1 MLALCPDSKKNLTCG
16 GWDRP
21 HGIVWEVEW
30 PSHSRPRK
38 SPNPCPT
45 RTRGPVAL
53 WVRPGS
59 TVLWTWDKRGSFFNP
74 RAEIRPR
81 GGSNPGPLGSAS
93 SGATTTVAGL
103 WRRNWLS
110 IYMPTEV
117 GQKKSWDSCSSCLS
131 VKRQKKSV
139 RCRSGVCPSYSSHYK
154 TTLLDKNVLDLY
166 MLYLA
171 LMVPMFLTCCQRHNR
186 SRWRWHKGAAA
197 IHQRV
202 TLWICTVILC
212 QCAFFPSLTKVRASC
227 I

>member
-1 MLALCPDSKKNLTCG
+1 MCIRDFLHYHIARWSYWELIPLLFLLDLWDKIICWSGSHPYLNNNIMEQKTCIILCFLIKIKNLTCG

-38 SPNPCPT
+38 PPNPCPT

-103 WRRNWLS
+103 WHDDTWESLNF
-110 IYMPTEV
+110 E
-117 GQKKSWDSCSSCLS
+117 
-131 VKRQKKSV
+131 
-139 RCRSGVCPSYSSHYK
+139 
-154 TTLLDKNVLDLY
+154 
-166 MLYLA
+166 A
-171 LMVPMFLTCCQRHNR
+171 ACQI
-186 SRWRWHKGAAA
+186 G
-197 IHQRV
+197 
-202 TLWICTVILC
+202 
-212 QCAFFPSLTKVRASC
+212 
-227 I
+227 